1 MNLKCLHNF
10 WHINEKN
17 LPFNNNSILL
27 CAERPRRETTET
39 SSWKAIEYLQLFL
52 TDECTNLNSRKL
64 CSLLLCRKSYQQS
77 QLSSGLLSWGSPFMF
92 IWGFST
98 SDTHLF
104 SLGMVK
110 DQIPLNISCITSK
123 KKSIVTDS
131 VVQKCHFRF
140 SPASSTMELRVKIKI
155 ILSYRT

>member
-1 MNLKCLHNF
+1 MK
-10 WHINEKN
+10 KN

-27 CAERPRRETTET
+27 CAERLRREITET

-77 QLSSGLLSWGSPFMF
+77 QLSSGLLSCPQHPFMF
-92 IWGFST
+92 IRGFST

-123 KKSIVTDS
+123 KKSIVTGS